1 MPIACSS
8 QQVLTGQ
15 EGAIYFQPAGTQ
27 FCLADFSD
35 FPIGQQIT
43 IPGSNDFRVGDPIVF
58 IEQGTA
64 SLDSA
69 LTAGTT
75 YYIISKTALSISV
88 ASISGGLAITMKGDG
103 GTGLADTA
111 GSANHIK
118 IDFAEFMTACQ
129 VKSFNLEIT
138 REELDTT
145 TLPCGFSS
153 GGNKYAQFRSTQS
166 GYASGSGSLTLQFT
180 QEQESIAQRIM
191 GNTLLKSQSG
201 AEVKFYVNHVADSTG
216 LAVDDLASS
225 YMQFPISITSMS
237 VTVNPDDA
245 TTAELNFAM
254 SGQPTAMFGA
264 EM

>member
-1 MPIACSS
+1 MPIQCSS
-8 QQVLTGQ
+8 QVLTGQ

-35 FPIGQQIT
+35 FPIGNKIT
-43 IPGSNDFRVGDPIVF
+43 IPGSNDYRVGDPIVF
-58 IEQGTA
+58 IEQGTG
-64 SLDSA
+64 SLDTG

-75 YYIISKTALSISV
+75 YYIVARTQTSITV
-88 ASISGGLAITMKGDG
+88 AAEEGGTPITLKGDG
-103 GTGLADTA
+103 GVGTADTA
-111 GSANHIK
+111 GLANHIK

-153 GGNKYAQFRSTQS
+153 SGNKYAQFRSTQS
-166 GYASGSGSLTLQFT
+166 GYASGSGSLTIQFT
-180 QEQESIAQRIM
+180 EEQGSLANRVL
-191 GNTLLKSQSG
+191 GNTLLKSQTG
-201 AEVKFYVNHVADSTG
+201 AEVKFYVNHVADSSG
-216 LAVDDLASS
+216 VAVDDLASN

-264 EM
+264 DM